1 MSRACARYPAMSN
14 DRIKT
19 LDGVLNFR
27 DFGGYPTQQG
37 GRVARGQLYRTASF
51 AEASNKDIAWL
62 DGLGAKFVVDLRRP
76 EERSEATNLWPAIAP
91 RTITN
96 DDGYKELAPHVG
108 VLMETDLSAQ
118 SVRAYMHGAYTHYP
132 FEPRYVALFRAFL
145 HGLAEE
151 GGPAIVHCA
160 AGKDRTGVACAL
172 TLTALGVDHDTIV
185 EDYELTNVAV
195 DLDKRLPAIK
205 ARIEQR
211 IGKSVS
217 DEAIRPMLGVDRGYL
232 AAAFASMKTQHRD
245 VLAYMD
251 AVLGVDAKMVA
262 KLRERFVA

>member
-1 MSRACARYPAMSN
+1 MSN

-19 LDGVLNFR
+19 LDGVVNFR
-27 DFGGYPTQQG
+27 DFGGYATQQG
-37 GRVARGQLYRTASF
+37 GNVVRNKLFRTASF
-51 AEASNKDIAWL
+51 AEASAKDIAWL
-62 DGLGAKFVVDLRRP
+62 DGLGVKFVVDLRRP

-96 DDGYKELAPHVG
+96 DEGYKELAPHIG
-108 VLMETDLSAQ
+108 VLMETDLSAD
-118 SVRAYMHGAYTHYP
+118 SVCAYMNGAYTHYP

-160 AGKDRTGVACAL
+160 AGKDRTGVTCAL
-172 TLTALGVDHDTIV
+172 TLTALGVHHDTIV

-195 DLDKRLPAIK
+195 DLAKRMPEIK
-205 ARIEQR
+205 KRIEER
-211 IGKSVS
+211 IGKTVT
-217 DEAIRPMLGVDRGYL
+217 DEAIRPMLGVDKSYL
-232 AAAFASMKTQHRD
+232 AAAFAAMKAQHRD
-245 VLAYMD
+245 VPAYMD